1 MARGHIRQR
10 GDVWELRVSAGSDP
24 LTGRRRVVT
33 RTFRGSRKQ
42 AERALTS
49 LLGEL
54 DDGAHR
60 GPDASLATLLDRWW
74 AHARTRWSPATRRV
88 YAGYRKTY
96 LDPHANRRVGTITPE
111 WLDRLY
117 ADLLVQHSP
126 ATVYKVHTM
135 LRDALGDAVR
145 WGWLAWNP
153 AERAEPPSIKRRP
166 LVIPGR
172 DGITAAIERI
182 LNGDPDDEKDQG
194 DADYAMLLRL
204 QAVAGL
210 RRSELAGLQW
220 RDLHDGQLHIRRTV
234 VLDEAGKAVVQP
246 DTKSHR
252 ARRIPLDGA
261 TLALLEDHGKRWAD
275 RGDMLGITVKAEHY
289 LFPRLA
295 DPREHMTPGQIS
307 QRWRRW
313 RGKLGLDGVRLHDF
327 RHAMV
332 SHLLDAGVP
341 VHDVAQRAGHAN
353 GNVTLAIY
361 AHPST
366 EGAKR
371 AGDVAGL

>member
-1 MARGHIRQR
+1 VPRGHVRKR
-10 GDVWELRVSAGSDP
+10 GDAWELRVSAGSDP
-24 LTGRRRVVT
+24 VTGRRRVVT
-33 RTFRGSRKQ
+33 RTFYGSRK
-42 AERALTS
+42 AADKALTK

-60 GPDASLATLLDRWW
+60 GPDASLGTLLDRWW
-74 AHARTRWSPATRRV
+74 AHASTRWAPATRRG
-88 YAGYRKTY
+88 YATYRRTY
-96 LDPHANRRVGTITPE
+96 LDPHRDRRVAQVTPE
-111 WLDRLY
+111 WLDHLY
-117 ADLLVQHSP
+117 ADLLRSHAP

-153 AERAEPPSIKRRP
+153 ADRAEPPSIKRRP
-166 LVIPGR
+166 LHVPAR
-172 DGITAAIERI
+172 DDIGAAIAQ
-182 LNGDPDDEKDQG
+182 LADLDPD
-194 DADYAMLLRL
+194 YATLVHL

-210 RRSELAGLQW
+210 RRAELAGLQW
-220 RDLHDGQLHIRRTV
+220 RDVRDGELHVRRNV
-234 VLDEAGKAVVQP
+234 VLDEAGKAIVQP

-252 ARRIPLDGA
+252 ARRITLDGA
-261 TLALLEDHGKRWAD
+261 TLALLEDHAKRWDD
-275 RGDMLGITVKAEHY
+275 RAEVLGITMRGEHY

-307 QRWRRW
+307 QRWGRW
-313 RGKLGLDGVRLHDF
+313 RGRLGLDGVRLHDF

-332 SHLLDAGVP
+332 THLLDEGIP

-361 AHPST
+361 AHPT
-366 EGAKR
+366 TAGARR
-371 AGDVAGL
+371 AGEAAGL

>member
-1 MARGHIRQR
+1 MPRGHIRQR
-10 GDVWELRVSAGSDP
+10 GDTWELRVSAGTDP

-33 RTFRGSRKQ
+33 RTFRGSRRD
-42 AERALTS
+42 ADRALTR

-60 GPDASLATLLDRWW
+60 GPDATLATLLDRWW
-74 AHARTRWSPATRRV
+74 AHARTRWAPATRRG
-88 YAGYRKTY
+88 YATYRHTY
-96 LDPHANRRVGTITPE
+96 LDPHRAKRVGNITPE
-111 WLDRLY
+111 WLDHLY
-117 ADLLVQHSP
+117 ADLLTRLSP
-126 ATVYKVHTM
+126 ATVYKIHTM

-145 WGWLAWNP
+145 WGWIAWNP
-153 AERAEPPSIKRRP
+153 ADRADPPTIRRAP
-166 LVIPGR
+166 LVIPARTDIG
-172 DGITAAIERI
+172 AAIAQLAE
-182 LNGDPDDEKDQG
+182 LDPD
-194 DADYAMLLRL
+194 YATLIHL

-210 RRSELAGLQW
+210 RRAELAGLQW
-220 RDLHDGQLHIRRTV
+220 RDLRDGLLHVRRTI
-234 VLDEAGKAVVQP
+234 VLDESGRSIVQP

-252 ARRIPLDGA
+252 ARRIPLDGS

-275 RGDMLGITVKAEHY
+275 RCDTLDIHHKPEHY

-313 RGKLGLDGVRLHDF
+313 RRKLGLERVRLHDF

-332 SHLLDAGVP
+332 THLLDQGIP

-361 AHPST
+361 AHPT
-366 EGAKR
+366 TAGAKR
-371 AGDVAGL
+371 AGDAAGL